1 MPIQT
6 SYMFDHTIA
15 LKGQVAGSGVQED
28 ISAYADLAIE
38 FGLGVVYDNANA
50 GTESRDAGYVGS
62 SPKVKVP
69 TAIGGDF
76 VGITKRIQKPTY
88 DRPDFLSVVNGTQ
101 DSEYLAGDSITVRTK
116 GRIWVYSEQAVAP
129 GDDVYLR
136 AITNGANTA
145 GNFRKDADSLA
156 ITNVALTSNV
166 ATITA
171 ASHGLSVGQSV
182 TIAGLTTTALNGTY
196 EVTGVP
202 TANTFT
208 FAKTNANITS
218 TADSGTIARGDVIT
232 KARWISR
239 TSGAGL
245 AELELLV

>member
-6 SYMFDHTIA
+6 AYNFDHTIA
-15 LKGQVAGSGVQED
+15 IKGQVAGSGVQED
-28 ISAYADLAIE
+28 ISAYATLAVE
-38 FGLGVVYDNANA
+38 FGLGVVYDSANA

-69 TAIGGDF
+69 TAIGGTF
-76 VGITKRIQKPTY
+76 VGVTKRIQKPTY
-88 DRPDFLSVVNGTQ
+88 DRPDFLDVVTGTQ

-116 GRIWVYSEQAVAP
+116 GRIWVHSEQAVAP
-129 GDDVYLR
+129 GDSVFLR
-136 AITNGANTA
+136 AITNGANVR
-145 GNFRKDADSLA
+145 GNFRKDADTLT

-171 ASHGLSVGQSV
+171 AAHGLTVGQSV
-182 TIAGLTTTALNGTY
+182 TIVGLTTTALNGTY
-196 EVTGVP
+196 EVASVP

-208 FAKTNANITS
+208 FAKTNANISS
-218 TADSGTIARGDVIT
+218 TADSGTIARGDQIT
-232 KARWISR
+232 KAKWVSK